1 MNNVPATAKRPPNN
15 KYAKNWIL
23 ITYDSS
29 VAEVTEILNSLEHFT
44 NLIMSPRYYKGLQL
58 FQIYFKNWQKLDLLN
73 LIKPEYEWNTVTYWN
88 YNNPKN
94 KFTIYKDVDLL
105 RKELLNEAKEKYEKI
120 SKDEIITDEEM
131 NAAYDDYEEQLVI
144 NEMFE
149 YYEKKYLKQLKKF
162 HEQEVEEQTRHWKKN
177 EKGYFVFED

>member
-1 MNNVPATAKRPPNN
+1 
-15 KYAKNWIL
+15 
-23 ITYDSS
+23 
-29 VAEVTEILNSLEHFT
+29 
-44 NLIMSPRYYKGLQL
+44 MSPRYYKGLQL

-105 RKELLNEAKEKYEKI
+105 RKELLNEAKEKYEKTT
-120 SKDEIITDEEM
+120 KDEILTDEEL
-131 NAAYDDYEEQLVI
+131 NAAYDEYEEQLVI